1 MSKKKILKIIGIIL
15 LIVIAIFVIHTI
27 RNYIIITDLQNKI
40 AKYTSN
46 TNYSIKSIST
56 SKEGTKVIMEYYK
69 KENKQAIFMERNIN
83 GETLKVSMYDNGER
97 IDVFTESSEGKSCDI
112 NSKVSIMQINLYN
125 FLENDNKW
133 QTLFSSAIAS
143 VKKTK
148 YNEKECYT
156 IKGFLSSTSLTEK
169 NSEVIIEKE
178 TGLFLKSNALED
190 TVEREYTFNN
200 IEDSIFAEPDIS
212 QYKIKEK

>member
-1 MSKKKILKIIGIIL
+1 MTQSHDLKVLKKLMIARLHKRKGVVYMSKKNILKIIGIIL

-133 QTLFSSAIAS
+133 QTLFSSAIAVS
-143 VKKTK
+143 
-148 YNEKECYT
+148 YT
-156 IKGFLSSTSLTEK
+156 HLTLPT
-169 NSEVIIEKE
+169 NSRV
-178 TGLFLKSNALED
+178 
-190 TVEREYTFNN
+190 
-200 IEDSIFAEPDIS
+200 
-212 QYKIKEK
+212 

>member
-1 MSKKKILKIIGIIL
+1 MSKKNILKIIGIIL

-56 SKEGTKVIMEYYK
+56 SKEGTKVIIEYYK

-133 QTLFSSAIAS
+133 QTLVSSAIAS

-178 TGLFLKSNALED
+178 TGLFLKSNAPED

>member
-1 MSKKKILKIIGIIL
+1 MSKKNILKIIGIIL

-97 IDVFTESSEGKSCDI
+97 IDVFTESSEGK
-112 NSKVSIMQINLYN
+112 V
-125 FLENDNKW
+125 
-133 QTLFSSAIAS
+133 
-143 VKKTK
+143 
-148 YNEKECYT
+148 
-156 IKGFLSSTSLTEK
+156 
-169 NSEVIIEKE
+169 VILIQ
-178 TGLFLKSNALED
+178 KS
-190 TVEREYTFNN
+190 
-200 IEDSIFAEPDIS
+200 
-212 QYKIKEK
+212 Q

>member
-1 MSKKKILKIIGIIL
+1 MSKKNILKIIGIIL

-56 SKEGTKVIMEYYK
+56 SKEGTKVIIEYYK

-97 IDVFTESSEGKSCDI
+97 IDVFTESSEGK
-112 NSKVSIMQINLYN
+112 V
-125 FLENDNKW
+125 
-133 QTLFSSAIAS
+133 
-143 VKKTK
+143 
-148 YNEKECYT
+148 
-156 IKGFLSSTSLTEK
+156 
-169 NSEVIIEKE
+169 VILIQ
-178 TGLFLKSNALED
+178 KS
-190 TVEREYTFNN
+190 
-200 IEDSIFAEPDIS
+200 
-212 QYKIKEK
+212 Q